1 MTSWCSAPL
10 PKPPHSSGNGWTGR
24 IRQLSVQVSF
34 VSSHSS
40 PTSFARCWSTG
51 CFPVLMRSCSCSIA
65 LIPVPYRFGW
75 MSKLIVPA
83 YVEACA
89 SLCLRKLIRCVTLF
103 PSTEVMRWSLA
114 SWLSKACMICCV
126 GFAGFGSLL
135 GSRSLGYKHVFAFTW
150 VDARFFLSW
159 ESSKNWLTA
168 FWALC
173 WSHLGF
179 YGWQS

>member
-1 MTSWCSAPL
+1 MTFCCSAPL
-10 PKPPHSSGNGWTGR
+10 PKPHHYSGNDWTDR

-34 VSSHSS
+34 VSNHSS
-40 PTSFARCWSTG
+40 PTSFVHCWSTG

-65 LIPVPYRFGW
+65 LILVPYRFGW

-83 YVEACA
+83 FVEACA
-89 SLCLRKLIRCVTLF
+89 SLCLRKLIRCATLF
-103 PSTEVMRWSLA
+103 PLSEVMRWYLA

-126 GFAGFGSLL
+126 EFAGFESLL
-135 GSRSLGYKHVFAFTW
+135 GSRSLVYKHAYAFTW
-150 VDARFFLSW
+150 VDVRFFLSW

-168 FWALC
+168 FLVLC
-173 WSHLGF
+173 WSRLEF